1 MPHKKGAPA
10 DWRAELWARLCDVDI
25 CAEAFGSDDFIMTKD
40 GPVLLRDQARL
51 DAETHANLTAMAT
64 SYVDS
69 ILSQAAE
76 RLFPYGWGVASHR
89 GVSSRL

>member
-10 DWRAELWARLCDVDI
+10 DWRAELWARLCDIDI

-51 DAETHANLTAMAT
+51 DAETHAKLEDFAR
-64 SYVDS
+64 
-69 ILSQAAE
+69 I
-76 RLFPYGWGVASHR
+76 FHR
-89 GVSSRL
+89 KRSAVLRHIMQGGGCSLRARDYC